1 MVTDVSLAMRRA
13 TRALAYASVGVLG
26 RLVAPTAPTP
36 RAWRAC
42 AGCRDFASAT
52 SDESQQRLFEHYA
65 MGLRG
70 ILASTDSL
78 EDPSVMRRLRAL
90 RDDAPVAL
98 EHPSGARS
106 SSRWRSAT
114 SSASPPR
121 TLPRSAPSST
131 SPPPPPSADSS
142 RTRPFAPPTVSSE
155 ASAS

>member
-1 MVTDVSLAMRRA
+1 MVVTDVSLAMRRA

-70 ILASTDSL
+70 ILASTD
-78 EDPSVMRRLRAL
+78 
-90 RDDAPVAL
+90 
-98 EHPSGARS
+98 
-106 SSRWRSAT
+106 T
-114 SSASPPR
+114 
-121 TLPRSAPSST
+121 
-131 SPPPPPSADSS
+131 S
-142 RTRPFAPPTVSSE
+142 RTRR
-155 ASAS
+155 